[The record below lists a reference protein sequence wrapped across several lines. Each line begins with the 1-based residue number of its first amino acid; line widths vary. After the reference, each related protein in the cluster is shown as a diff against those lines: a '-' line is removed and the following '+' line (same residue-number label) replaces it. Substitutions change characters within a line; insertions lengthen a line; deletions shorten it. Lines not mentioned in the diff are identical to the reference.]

1 MIRIRDNMSPG
12 IGLMKR
18 RLEKEK
24 DAIALVISGIAKSY
38 NIQPENIKT
47 LETKYDIDSGDWY
60 VALGWNE
67 KKAIIKMDSVQ
78 GIIIEINE
86 IN

>member
-1 MIRIRDNMSPG
+1 MKDRKIMSPG

-24 DAIALVISGIAKSY
+24 DAIALAVSGIAKKY
-38 NIQPENIKT
+38 DTKPDDIKT
-47 LETKYDIDSGDWY
+47 LETKYHEDAGDWY
-60 VALGWNE
+60 VALGWDE

-78 GIIIEINE
+78 GTITEIKE
-86 IN
+86 I

>member
-1 MIRIRDNMSPG
+1 MSPG

-24 DAIALVISGIAKSY
+24 DAIALAVSGIAKEY
-38 NIQPENIKT
+38 DVKPENIKT
-47 LETKYDIDSGDWY
+47 LETKYHDDAGDWY

-67 KKAIIKMDSVQ
+67 SKAIIQMDSVL
-78 GIIIEINE
+78 GRIIEIKE
-86 IN
+86 I